1 MDFLIRFGANF
12 GLHGLNKI
20 TVIYT
25 ITPLSERK
33 DWSTKQEVAS
43 ALLVYITVLI
53 SLRVQ
58 PSATVVE
65 CKNYGGVVV

>member
-1 MDFLIRFGANF
+1 M
-12 GLHGLNKI
+12 HGFSYSIWSKLWVTWTEQNHC

-58 PSATVVE
+58 PSATVV
-65 CKNYGGVVV
+65 